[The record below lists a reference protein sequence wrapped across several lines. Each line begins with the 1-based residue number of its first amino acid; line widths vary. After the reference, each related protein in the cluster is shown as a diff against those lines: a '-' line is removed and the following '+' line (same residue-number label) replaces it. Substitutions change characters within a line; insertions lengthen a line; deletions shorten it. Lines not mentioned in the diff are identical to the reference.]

1 MNLLN
6 LFLQYLYNTFFL
18 KKKGIFTLNVS
29 RSYQPMAMNEVMLAI
44 KFLISL
50 AFHTFAKVVLYATHL
65 IISEYP

>member
-6 LFLQYLYNTFFL
+6 LFLQYLYNTFFF
-18 KKKGIFTLNVS
+18 KGIFTLNVS

-50 AFHTFAKVVLYATHL
+50 AFHTFAEVVVYATHL